1 MMKMSCH
8 PRTKSMKN
16 GCCHL
21 LVRYCRLNERNSVDT
36 LPLRGKGGG
45 RLSSLERRCRA
56 ARTSFTVSP
65 ERMDM
70 HGRRGCMSIRVAQLT
85 AVFSV
90 SEQVAAGS
98 FAILP
103 PTRAAGFAGGIGK
116 LSNIQPF
123 AQRVSLPSRYRRTP
137 REYQAFIWFLPFAL
151 AGGWAAHSSS
161 RLLWP
166 LGGRVI
172 LPHSPRSDEGWR
184 RGGVMVRARREEG
197 LRRGAGAPAGI
208 RRDSRSGA

>member
-1 MMKMSCH
+1 MIVKRSLRYVIDLQTLRAYCQNVFTDHARNVSSSLSFEASEYESMMKMSCH

-36 LPLRGKGGG
+36 LPLRGKGG

-56 ARTSFTVSP
+56 ARTRFTVSP
-65 ERMDM
+65 ERMNM
-70 HGRRGCMSIRVAQLT
+70 HGRRGCMSLRVAQLT

-103 PTRAAGFAGGIGK
+103 AV
-116 LSNIQPF
+116 LSN
-123 AQRVSLPSRYRRTP
+123 
-137 REYQAFIWFLPFAL
+137 
-151 AGGWAAHSSS
+151 
-161 RLLWP
+161 
-166 LGGRVI
+166 
-172 LPHSPRSDEGWR
+172 
-184 RGGVMVRARREEG
+184 
-197 LRRGAGAPAGI
+197 GANC
-208 RRDSRSGA
+208 R

>member
-1 MMKMSCH
+1 MSSIFKPFELIAKTSSSLSFEASEYESMMKMSCH

-36 LPLRGKGGG
+36 LPLRGKGG
-45 RLSSLERRCRA
+45 RLSPRERRCRA
-56 ARTSFTVSP
+56 ARTRFTVSP
-65 ERMDM
+65 ERMNM

-103 PTRAAGFAGGIGK
+103 AVLSHCGNCRWNREAYRPQLNESHCRHATAEQPESTKPSSGCSPLLTLGHDASTRVEVISHYSVTNLK
-116 LSNIQPF
+116 ITTQP
-123 AQRVSLPSRYRRTP
+123 
-137 REYQAFIWFLPFAL
+137 
-151 AGGWAAHSSS
+151 
-161 RLLWP
+161 
-166 LGGRVI
+166 
-172 LPHSPRSDEGWR
+172 
-184 RGGVMVRARREEG
+184 MM
-197 LRRGAGAPAGI
+197 LR
-208 RRDSRSGA
+208 